1 MACAIPLKSASLD
14 EGVLLAIGLY
24 ETFLFIR
31 AEFVSERQC
40 ANLDSLYIVA
50 LVGVIGS

>member
-1 MACAIPLKSASLD
+1 MPLKSASLFV
-14 EGVLLAIGLY
+14 GVLLAIGLY

-31 AEFVSERQC
+31 AEFVSDRQLAKC
-40 ANLDSLYIVA
+40 DNLCRVA